1 MKLSVPD
8 YILSLKPYSPGK
20 PMEELEREYGIQN
33 SIKLASN
40 ENPLGPSPMAIEAL
54 KGAVKKL
61 NRYPDGGGHDLLKK
75 LSAKLF
81 VEPSNII
88 LGNGSDEIIGML
100 TRALLCQGD
109 EVIIPKPS
117 FLMYEIMVC
126 SAGAVPVFVPLK
138 SLGIDLDAIQRRITP
153 KTRMI
158 FICNPNNPTGTII
171 LNDDFKAFVE
181 KIPDNIL
188 VVIDE
193 AYMEFVKDKKYA
205 NSIEQIKMGK
215 PVVTLRTFSKAYG
228 LAGLRLGYGIMP
240 TEVSEILN
248 RIRQPFNA
256 NLLAQTAAQAAL
268 DDEDFLKK
276 TTRLVDNGLKYLH
289 GALARMGIEYFPT
302 QANFFLINVEKDAN
316 EVFESLLGTG
326 VITRSMASY
335 GYPWY
340 IRINVGTESENRRFI
355 NALSQVLGKTY
366 YKNSLLITIDGP
378 AGAGKTTVGKN
389 LASRMNYKYIDTGA
403 LYRGVA
409 YNAMAARI
417 DHDDDNAL
425 YNLCSTLTLE
435 FQYKEQEFRLLSNNT
450 DITDLIRTPEIT
462 MFASKV
468 SASPVIRK
476 FLLGIQRDM
485 AKNKG
490 VVFEGRDMGTVVF
503 PGADVKF
510 YLDASIETR
519 AARRYKEI
527 KPNSNQSPGEV
538 EKEIRI
544 RDTNDSSRVIAPLT
558 VPEDALVVDSTD
570 LDIEKVVDLMLSY
583 IQTRNL

>member
-8 YILSLKPYSPGK
+8 YILSLKPYSTGK
-20 PMEELEREYGIQN
+20 PMEELEREYGIKN

-40 ENPLGPSPMAIEAL
+40 ENPLGPSPLAIKAL
-54 KGAVKKL
+54 KGALKRL
-61 NRYPDGGGHDLLKK
+61 NRYPDGGGHNLLKK
-75 LSAKLF
+75 LSDKLF

-109 EVIIPKPS
+109 EVIIPRPS

-138 SLGIDLDAIQRRITP
+138 SLGIDLNAIQRRITP
-153 KTRMI
+153 KTRII

-171 LNDDFKAFVE
+171 LNDDFKAFME

-188 VVIDE
+188 VVVDE
-193 AYMEFVKDKKYA
+193 AYMEFVKDPKYA

-228 LAGLRLGYGIMP
+228 LAGLRIGYGIMP
-240 TEVSEILN
+240 TEISELLN

-256 NLLAQTAAQAAL
+256 NLLAQIAAQAAL
-268 DDEDFLKK
+268 DDEVFLKK
-276 TTRLVDNGLKYLH
+276 TSRLVDDGLEYLH
-289 GALARMGIEYFPT
+289 GALTEMGIEYFPT
-302 QANFFLINVEKDAN
+302 QANFFLINVEKNAN
-316 EVFESLLGTG
+316 EVFETLLRMG
-326 VITRSMASY
+326 VITRSMSSY
-335 GYPWY
+335 GYPQY
-340 IRINVGTESENRRFI
+340 IRINVGTENENRRFI
-355 NALSQVLGKTY
+355 NAIGKILGKTY
-366 YKNSLLITIDGP
+366 YKKSLLITIDGP
-378 AGAGKTTVGKN
+378 AGAGKTTVGKK
-389 LASRMNYKYIDTGA
+389 LASSMNYKYIDTGA

-409 YNAMAARI
+409 YNAMTARI
-417 DHDDDNAL
+417 DHNDDNGL
-425 YNLCSTLTLE
+425 YNLCSTLVLE
-435 FQYKEQEFRLLSNNT
+435 FQYKGEEIRLFSNNR
-450 DITDLIRTPEIT
+450 DITDLIRTPKVT

-468 SASPVIRK
+468 SARPVIRK

-485 AKNKG
+485 AKDKG
-490 VVFEGRDMGTVVF
+490 VVLEGRDMGSVVF

-510 YLDASIETR
+510 YLDASIKTR

-527 KPNSNQSPGEV
+527 KPDSNQSPGEV

-544 RDTNDSSRVIAPLT
+544 RDTNDSSREIAPLT
-558 VPEDALVVDSTD
+558 VPEDALVIDSTD
-570 LDIEKVVDLMLSY
+570 LSIDKVVDLMLSY
-583 IQTRNL
+583 IQVA